1 MERWCQVHYVMK
13 YRLVIYGPTI
23 NHPEQY
29 ACVYVFFSIILFDF
43 CQIEQIFLLSILSCF
58 NKNQVWLITRRSP
71 EVGYLYEQFFFA
83 GLYGWW
89 PIRDLLR
96 SICWVDWHGNLFC
109 PTICVLVFACADFC
123 RLEEYLFY
131 MGFVFRYFV
140 FLILCCQDWK
150 LGLFWDA
157 LMFCDNRIT

>member
-43 CQIEQIFLLSILSCF
+43 CQIEQIFFLSILSCF

-71 EVGYLYEQFFFA
+71 EVGNLYVQFFLLDFTDGGPSEIYYGLFA
-83 GLYGWW
+83 GWIGMEICFAQQYVYWFLLVLTSVGWKNIFFIW
-89 PIRDLLR
+89 NLCLGIFF
-96 SICWVDWHGNLFC
+96 LFC
-109 PTICVLVFACADFC
+109 AVRTGKWDF
-123 RLEEYLFY
+123 FG
-131 MGFVFRYFV
+131 MH
-140 FLILCCQDWK
+140 
-150 LGLFWDA
+150 
-157 LMFCDNRIT
+157 